1 MYVAPKISR
10 PKTKPTAPPP
20 PKSND
25 LLASTDTAAL
35 KDLKDDIESAI
46 QDALKN
52 AVKDSDKPKP
62 KPTPTVAP
70 SAEVAGERAKTQDL
84 SGSGSGA
91 QAQSPTTRGSG
102 NVVHGEPSGS
112 GAKADS
118 S

>member
-1 MYVAPKISR
+1 M
-10 PKTKPTAPPP
+10 
-20 PKSND
+20 
-25 LLASTDTAAL
+25 ASTDTAAL

-62 KPTPTVAP
+62 KPTPSVAP
-70 SAEVAGERAKTQDL
+70 SAEVAGERAKAQDL
-84 SGSGSGA
+84 SGSGA

-102 NVVHGEPSGS
+102 NVVHGEASGS